1 MAQFREAGITNEVTT
16 GNLSSDSYFVMATSV
31 GTLDDVVPQPVF
43 FDWLIDPS
51 GPIEYTTN
59 VGIGIANGSISEAM
73 LTPSVQ
79 SKLNSGGGGG
89 GISRK
94 SGFDDIGLKFAD
106 FSIAFT
112 GGTYDNKLFTLSAD
126 CDITSVTVT
135 DPGPYELMVD
145 PNGYTLSFSAFGL
158 DTPPVLV
165 ADGYSVIRLYFL
177 PDGTWTY

>member
-59 VGIGIANGSISEAM
+59 VGIGIANGSVSEAM

-79 SKLNSGGGGG
+79 TKLNAAGGS
-89 GISRK
+89 SRK
-94 SGFDDIGLKFAD
+94 DGFDDIGSQSAAMAID
-106 FSIAFT
+106 FTAGS
-112 GGTYDNKLFTLSAD
+112 YDNKRFTLSAS
-126 CDITSVTVT
+126 TSVVSVT
-135 DPGPYELMVD
+135 ASTPGAYELMID
-145 PNGYTLSFSAFGL
+145 RNGYDFVFGTFFLDVEPTLRS
-158 DTPPVLV
+158 
-165 ADGYSVIRLYFL
+165 DGFSVIRLYYL